1 MKLQWQVTNYSIK
14 CVLHFEKARVKETEI
29 PNTENN
35 INRICLSVKKQK
47 NTHTQAP
54 TSFWKHKH
62 LD

>member
-35 INRICLSVKKQK
+35 INCVKKQK
-47 NTHTQAP
+47 NTHIQAP